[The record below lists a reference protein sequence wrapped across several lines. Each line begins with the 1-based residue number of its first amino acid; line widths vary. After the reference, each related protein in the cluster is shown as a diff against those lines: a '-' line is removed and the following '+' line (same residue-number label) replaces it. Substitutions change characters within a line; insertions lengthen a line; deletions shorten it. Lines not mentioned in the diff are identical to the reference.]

1 MTKNRF
7 IIWVIMFLAST
18 TVAQDTSKINP
29 LKIQLGFGGAYTDG
43 NAKILGFNTSNSITH
58 TTLNREW
65 SITPSFIYSQVQ
77 QDNVFKP
84 RQRELYITGAVQ
96 EKRKIDKV
104 FSAFELETSLVKQ
117 ILARTSIG
125 LGWSFDLIRS
135 DKTKFIISEAAV
147 YESYES
153 EVILIRNL
161 QSLRASTR
169 IKFSSKG
176 PIDIDL
182 IALIQPSI
190 WNDQGVS
197 LANNTNSRISAT
209 FSIPITKKL
218 QFGIT
223 STFIGSTY
231 SSFLNS
237 NISPIDVNTTLNL
250 IYKNL

>member
-1 MTKNRF
+1 MKS
-7 IIWVIMFLAST
+7 IIIVIMFCASSA
-18 TVAQDTSKINP
+18 VAQDTAKRSSP
-29 LKIQLGFGGAYTDG
+29 TKIQLGFGGAYTDG

-58 TTLNREW
+58 NTLNREW
-65 SITPSFIYSQVQ
+65 AITPSFIYSQVQ

-84 RQRELYITGAVQ
+84 KQRELYITGAVQ
-96 EKRKIDKV
+96 EKRKTDKV

-197 LANNTNSRISAT
+197 VANNTNSRISAT

-237 NISPIDVNTTLNL
+237 NISPIDVNTTFNL